1 MKLVLYKSLRLVAL
15 LFLLA
20 APTAL
25 TTRAQDLR
33 LQLDSLDRLEQKAAE
48 SVNVTLDGSLLR
60 LAVSFLDKNDP
71 EERAIKDLVL
81 SLKGIYVKMYEF
93 DKEGEYSA
101 ADVDAVRQQLRSPGW
116 SRMVGIKSK
125 KEGENMEV
133 YTTMQGPQMSGL
145 TVLLT
150 GDKELGVIQ
159 IVGAIDLEKLIK
171 LGGKLGIPTI
181 DVDKEAKEATKESTK
196 KPQE

>member
-1 MKLVLYKSLRLVAL
+1 MKLVVYKSLRLAAL
-15 LFLLA
+15 LLLMA
-20 APTAL
+20 VPTAL
-25 TTRAQDLR
+25 TSRAQDLR
-33 LQLDSLDRLEQKAAE
+33 LQLDSLDRLESKAAD

-71 EERAIKDLVL
+71 EERAVKDLVL
-81 SLKGIYVKMYEF
+81 SLKGIYVRMYGF

-133 YTTMQGPQMSGL
+133 YTTMQGSQMSGM

-159 IVGAIDLEKLIK
+159 IVGAIDLEKLIR

-181 DVDKEAKEATKESTK
+181 DVDKEDKESTKESTK
-196 KPQE
+196 KPKE

>member
-1 MKLVLYKSLRLVAL
+1 MKLVINKSLRLAAL
-15 LFLLA
+15 LFLMA

-25 TTRAQDLR
+25 TTHAQDSR
-33 LQLDSLDRLEQKAAE
+33 LQLDSLDRLESKAAD

-93 DKEGEYSA
+93 DKDGEYSD
-101 ADVDAVRQQLRSPGW
+101 ADLDAVRSQLRSPGW

-125 KEGENMEV
+125 KEGESMEV
-133 YTTMQGPQMSGL
+133 YTTMQGSQMTGM

-159 IVGAIDLEKLIK
+159 IVGAIDLEKLIR
-171 LGGKLGIPTI
+171 LSGKLGIPTI
-181 DVDKEAKEATKESTK
+181 DVDKEAKEATKKSTT

>member
-1 MKLVLYKSLRLVAL
+1 MKLVINKSLRLATL
-15 LFLLA
+15 LFLLV

-25 TTRAQDLR
+25 ATHAQDLR
-33 LQLDSLDRLEQKAAE
+33 LQLDSLDRLESKAAD

-93 DKEGEYSA
+93 DKEGEYST
-101 ADVDAVRQQLRSPGW
+101 ADLDTVRSQLRSPGW

-125 KEGENMEV
+125 KEGESMEV
-133 YTTMQGPQMSGL
+133 YTTMQGSQLGGM

-159 IVGAIDLEKLIK
+159 IVGAIDLEKLIQ
-171 LGGKLGIPTI
+171 LSGKLGIPTI
-181 DVDKEAKEATKESTK
+181 DVDKEAKEAIKKATK

>member
-1 MKLVLYKSLRLVAL
+1 MKLVVNKSLRLAAL
-15 LFLLA
+15 LLLLA
-20 APTAL
+20 APTAM
-25 TTRAQDLR
+25 TARAQDLR
-33 LQLDSLDRLEQKAAE
+33 LQLDSLDRLEPKAAE

-60 LAVSFLDKNDP
+60 LAVSFLDKDDP
-71 EERAIKDLVL
+71 EERAVKDLVL

-93 DKEGEYSA
+93 DKEGEYTA
-101 ADVDAVRQQLRSPGW
+101 ADLDAVRQQLRSPGW

-133 YTTMQGPQMSGL
+133 YTTMQGSQMSGL

-171 LGGKLGIPTI
+171 LGGKLGIPQI
-181 DVDKEAKEATKESTK
+181 DVAKEAKEAIKKSTKEPK
-196 KPQE
+196 E

>member
-1 MKLVLYKSLRLVAL
+1 MKVVINKSLRLATL
-15 LFLLA
+15 LLLLA

-33 LQLDSLDRLEQKAAE
+33 LQLDSLDRLEPKATE

-60 LAVSFLDKNDP
+60 LAVSFLDKDDP

-81 SLKGIYVKMYEF
+81 SLKGIYVRMYNF
-93 DKEGEYSA
+93 DKEGEYTT
-101 ADVDAVRQQLRSPGW
+101 ADLDTVRSQLRSPGW

-125 KEGENMEV
+125 KEGERMEV

-171 LGGKLGIPTI
+171 LSGKLGIPTI
-181 DVDKEAKEATKESTK
+181 DVDKEDKESTK
-196 KPQE
+196 KPKE